1 MLLHGGRIVGF
12 GAPAE
17 VVTQARLE
25 QVFGV
30 VARIEPC
37 SQGHMQVLIDDLA
50 DRSRI
55 ASQV

>member
-1 MLLHGGRIVGF
+1 
-12 GAPAE
+12 
-17 VVTQARLE
+17 
-25 QVFGV
+25 VFGV